1 MPRIM
6 NTSWLA
12 VIIATLV
19 FFAIGA
25 VWYSALFEAQWLAAA
40 GMTKAEAD
48 AAMAETGMGKW
59 LFFALLITL
68 AQAIGILMVL
78 NHAGAKRLKACLRV
92 TFWLVVTV
100 VAPLLAYACV
110 YSGYSLTGYLVDLG
124 HLFVGYMA
132 CAAIYSMF
140 RGKDAVDA

>member
-1 MPRIM
+1 MPKIM

-19 FFAIGA
+19 FFGVGA
-25 VWYSALFEAQWLAAA
+25 AWYSVLFEAQWLEAS
-40 GMTKAEAD
+40 GMTKEQAD
-48 AAMAETGMGKW
+48 TAMAETGMGKW

-68 AQAIGILMVL
+68 AQAIGILMVI

-100 VAPLLAYACV
+100 VAPLVAYACV
-110 YSGYSLTGYLVDLG
+110 YNGYSLTGYLVDIG
-124 HLFVGYMA
+124 YLFVGYMV
-132 CAAIYSMF
+132 CAVIYSMF